1 VAGERT
7 GIHIHRVNDP
17 DTMVLEPSS
26 PMSIQLITI
35 SREYGAGGSEL
46 GVLLGKQLGWPVLD
60 HELVRQLAARLSCE
74 EGEVVAMDEHAPSF
88 LERLAAMAVVTAP
101 ESRAHSSPWATD
113 PDCVAAAAREVLLEA
128 AQTPPLVVVG
138 HGGNCL
144 FRNRADVLRLR
155 VTAPFD
161 ERVKRVARRTG
172 VMPHQAANEVRRKD
186 ADRQQYLQRYYQSN
200 VNDACEYDLQI
211 NTGTLSLEAAAH
223 LVLSLLRT
231 EPAPH

>member
-1 VAGERT
+1 MD
-7 GIHIHRVNDP
+7 DP
-17 DTMVLEPSS
+17 LTMGPEPSS
-26 PMSIQLITI
+26 PLPIQLITI

-46 GVLLGKQLGWPVLD
+46 GVLLGKRLGWPVLD

-101 ESRAHSSPWATD
+101 ESRLHSTPWATD

-128 AQTPPLVVVG
+128 AQSPPLIVVG

-144 FRNRADVLRLR
+144 FRDRPDVLRIR
-155 VTAPFD
+155 VAAPFD
-161 ERVKRVARRTG
+161 VRVKRVARRTG
-172 VMPHQAANEVRRKD
+172 AAPQQAASAVRRKD
-186 ADRQQYLQRYYQSN
+186 ADRHQYLQRYYHSN

-211 NTGTLSLEAAAH
+211 NTGTVPLQAAAH

>member
-1 VAGERT
+1 MKA
-7 GIHIHRVNDP
+7 P
-17 DTMVLEPSS
+17 LTMVAESS
-26 PMSIQLITI
+26 PIMSIQLITM

-46 GVLLGKQLGWPVLD
+46 GLLLGKRLGWPVLD

-101 ESRAHSSPWATD
+101 ESRMHSSPWATD

-128 AQTPPLVVVG
+128 AQTPPLIVVG

-144 FRNRADVLRLR
+144 FRDRPDVLRLR

-161 ERVKRVARRTG
+161 VRVKRVARRTG
-172 VMPHQAANEVRRKD
+172 VAAHQAAAEVRRKD
-186 ADRQQYLQRYYQSN
+186 ADRHQYLQRYYQSN

-211 NTGTLSLEAAAH
+211 NTGTVSLEAAAH

-231 EPAPH
+231 EPASQ